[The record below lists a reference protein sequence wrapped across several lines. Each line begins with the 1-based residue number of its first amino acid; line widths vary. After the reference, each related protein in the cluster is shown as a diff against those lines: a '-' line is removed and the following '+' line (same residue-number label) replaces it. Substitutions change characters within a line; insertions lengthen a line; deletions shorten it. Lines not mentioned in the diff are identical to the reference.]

1 MLEVYQNKYIN
12 KRDIKTYHLSVP
24 YEKRALHLAE
34 GVSPRRPHERIHT
47 LTFINIYM
55 PIRTHCTFLFGC
67 NYLYI
72 PQDFF

>member
-34 GVSPRRPHERIHT
+34 GGKST
-47 LTFINIYM
+47 AST
-55 PIRTHCTFLFGC
+55 
-67 NYLYI
+67 
-72 PQDFF
+72 